1 MLADGSP
8 WSSFLRCWL
17 ALDGGG
23 SLIAA
28 RVLVTGLF
36 DLVADL
42 SPYCAFRFVVS
53 GDLEV
58 LPRFALGVLAF
69 FGVQSS
75 QELPWGDLFRSDEA
89 EFVERYDEVDDDEE
103 EYDRV
108 RGGGN
113 ARAVF
118 LELSPYLGPV
128 ARLTDLVLPSF
139 SICIASNFFLLS
151 ARLPPDSSD
160 FSLRFPLFGLPF
172 FLPLPFFVPLATNR
186 SKKRLRSQSIILKP
200 CPKKVITSRL
210 QVRTKCVLA
219 LVIAT

>member
-23 SLIAA
+23 SLIAD
-28 RVLVTGLF
+28 RVLVPGLF

-42 SPYCAFRFVVS
+42 SPYCALRFVVS
-53 GDLEV
+53 GDLGV
-58 LPRFALGVLAF
+58 LPRDALGVLAF

-75 QELPWGDLFRSDEA
+75 QELPCGDLFRSDDA

-108 RGGGN
+108 RGGI
-113 ARAVF
+113 ARAAF
-118 LELSPYLGPV
+118 LELSPCLAPV
-128 ARLTDLVLPSF
+128 VRLTDLGLPSF

-172 FLPLPFFVPLATNR
+172 FFAFLCSISNQPIQETASFAVDNLKAL
-186 SKKRLRSQSIILKP
+186 SKESHHFAPPSEDQMRLGPGHSN
-200 CPKKVITSRL
+200 IT
-210 QVRTKCVLA
+210 
-219 LVIAT
+219 